1 MNTFLPVFGFR
12 PTLEFLWRILK
23 LPKPLISTSLP
34 SLRESVMLDK
44 NVLTTNV
51 VFFWVSFVL
60 SATRVIKSVLIIYL
74 SLRFKSL
81 VLVFKYRTDTNLY
94 IFDNDYDYHY
104 RIYRDLCQEHFL
116 FDLVSSLIIYLI
128 VYIQR
133 FNLNKYL
140 LTWKDKWLRK
150 NKGRIN

>member
-1 MNTFLPVFGFR
+1 MNNFLPVFGFR
-12 PTLEFLWRILK
+12 PTLEFLSRILK

-51 VFFWVSFVL
+51 VCFWVSFVL

-94 IFDNDYDYHY
+94 LFDNDYDYHY
-104 RIYRDLCQEHFL
+104 RINRDLCQENFL

-133 FNLNKYL
+133 FSVNKYL
-140 LTWKDKWLRK
+140 LTWKDKW
-150 NKGRIN
+150 